1 MGRFRYLQ
9 QSYGSRVTLKIMG
22 FVGEE
27 VGVRSRGGGLKILRT
42 NWCLLIKA
50 CVPIDIGFN

>member
-27 VGVRSRGGGLKILRT
+27 VGVRSRGGG
-42 NWCLLIKA
+42 A
-50 CVPIDIGFN
+50 